1 MRNLRRGEISAYDNL
16 FKTYAQTIGWDG
28 RLLAAP
34 GYVESHFDPNATSW
48 AGARGLMQLMPRT
61 AAHYGRHDGSI
72 TDPDNSVYA
81 ASRYIADLNRILSS
95 YVKDRDERIKFIL
108 AAYNSGI
115 AHIYDAIA
123 LARKH
128 GKNPALWH
136 DNVSEALMMKSNPEC
151 YNDPVCRYG
160 YFRGRQTVEYV
171 KEVTRVYE
179 RFKGK

>member
-1 MRNLRRGEISAYDNL
+1 M
-16 FKTYAQTIGWDG
+16 
-28 RLLAAP
+28 
-34 GYVESHFDPNATSW
+34 
-48 AGARGLMQLMPRT
+48 MQLMPRT

-136 DNVSEALMMKSNPEC
+136 DNVSEALMMKSNPEY